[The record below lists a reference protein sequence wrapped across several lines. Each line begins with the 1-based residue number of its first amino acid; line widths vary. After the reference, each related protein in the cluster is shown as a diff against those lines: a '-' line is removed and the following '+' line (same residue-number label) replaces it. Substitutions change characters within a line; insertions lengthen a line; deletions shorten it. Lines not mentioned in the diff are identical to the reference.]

1 MSGAVK
7 KRDYSLEAP
16 DTKPPHNGVS
26 SSSSS
31 LPPKSIDQKLQRPR
45 PQQKKSL
52 GQVLSSKFFIGI
64 VVICVLF
71 VTLLCIGLVT
81 TYEEDNDI
89 TESIDAFNDKLS
101 AEQLFWFNDGLD
113 DLKVALGQKQN
124 TKQAKNVILFVADGM
139 GPSTVTAARIYKEKE
154 EGNLIWERFPHM
166 GMLKVS
172 TGWRI
177 STHFFFLNLNLPLSP
192 DLLRGQAS
200 T

>member
-16 DTKPPHNGVS
+16 DTKPPHNGV
-26 SSSSS
+26 SSSS

-177 STHFFFLNLNLPLSP
+177 STHFSFLILNLPPSQ